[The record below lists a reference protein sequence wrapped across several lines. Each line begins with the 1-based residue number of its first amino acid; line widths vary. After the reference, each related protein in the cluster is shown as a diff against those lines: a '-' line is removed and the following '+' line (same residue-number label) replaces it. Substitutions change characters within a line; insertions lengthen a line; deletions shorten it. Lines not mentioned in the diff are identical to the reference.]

1 METHLSKRLST
12 VADFVSQDAVLLD
25 VGSDHAYLPIAL
37 LEKNKIERAIAGEVV
52 EGPYQSAVKNV
63 ASSGLSDRIAV
74 RLADGLAALKPSDRV
89 TVITICGM
97 GGRLIADI
105 LDAGKDKLKD
115 VQRLVLQANNR
126 EDDLRSWLQAN
137 GFSIIEETIMTEN
150 NKHYEIIVAEHGEMT
165 LSRRELRFGPKL
177 LGHQTDSFHQKW
189 ERELAKLD
197 HALASIPHHLVLE
210 REHII
215 AKIAEIKEVIGH
227 VS

>member
-12 VADFVSQDAVLLD
+12 VAAFVPQDAVLLD

-37 LEKNKIERAIAGEVV
+37 LEKNKIEWAIAGEVV

-63 ASSGLSDRIAV
+63 ESSALSDKIEV
-74 RLADGLAALKPSDRV
+74 RLADGLEALNPSDKV

-115 VQRLVLQANNR
+115 VQRLVLQPNNR

-137 GFSIIEETIMTEN
+137 GFAIIEETIMTEN

-165 LSRRELRFGPKL
+165 LSHRELRFGPKL

-197 HALASIPHHLVLE
+197 HALASIPHYLVLE

-227 VS
+227 AS

>member
-12 VADFVSQDAVLLD
+12 VADFVPQDAVLLD

-74 RLADGLAALKPSDRV
+74 RLADGLEALKPSDKV

-115 VQRLVLQANNR
+115 VQRLVLQPNNR

-137 GFSIIEETIMTEN
+137 GFAIIEETIMTEN

-165 LSRRELRFGPKL
+165 LSHRELRFGPKL
-177 LGHQTDSFHQKW
+177 LGHQTDSFRQKW

-197 HALASIPHHLVLE
+197 HALASIPHHLVVD
-210 REHII
+210 REQII

-227 VS
+227 AS

>member
-12 VADFVSQDAVLLD
+12 VAAFVPQDAVLLD

-74 RLADGLAALKPSDRV
+74 RLADGLEALKPSDKV

-115 VQRLVLQANNR
+115 VQRLVLQPNNR

-137 GFSIIEETIMTEN
+137 GFAIIEETIMTEN

-165 LSRRELRFGPKL
+165 LSHRELRFGPKL
-177 LGHQTDSFHQKW
+177 LGHQTDSFRQKW

-197 HALASIPHHLVLE
+197 HALASIPHHLVVD
-210 REHII
+210 REQII

-227 VS
+227 AS

>member
-12 VADFVSQDAVLLD
+12 VAAFVPQDAVLLD

-74 RLADGLAALKPSDRV
+74 RLADGLDALKPSDRV

-115 VQRLVLQANNR
+115 VQRLVLQPNNR

-165 LSRRELRFGPKL
+165 LSHRELRFGPKL
-177 LGHQTDSFHQKW
+177 LGHQTDSLRQKW

-197 HALASIPHHLVLE
+197 HALASIPHHLVVD
-210 REHII
+210 REQII

-227 VS
+227 AS